1 MIRRPVHDTKTGL
14 RGLFQ
19 LWQAFGLEKSREFS
33 AFTSPVWQPMSLN
46 LASILRNS
54 AARYPRL
61 TATINEGVRCSY
73 AEVDEAARRFAGELL
88 AVGVQPGDRVALML
102 PNVPGFTIA
111 YFGVLYAGCVAVPL
125 NTLLVANEVAFQ
137 LEDSD
142 ARALIVHAQTV
153 AVGVEAT
160 QRVPGCRQIYT
171 VGVETVGIE
180 AASSMAVSHV
190 PASRVAAA
198 KRFEEVIQ
206 SGPAADLAQTA
217 GDDTAIIL
225 YTSGTTGKPKGAE
238 LTHSGLYLNA
248 QLVAERNFGR
258 WPDNIVVLRPED
270 VGLAALPLYHAFG
283 QTNIQNALLYSGGA
297 ISYMLRFCAAD
308 TAAAIARDGVTF
320 FAGVPTMYIALL
332 TDPAVS
338 NGQLSTL
345 KYCVSGGAPLPIEVK
360 QQFTQ
365 RFGLAVQDGYGL
377 TETSPLACIQSMDEA
392 AKAGSIGKAA
402 YGVEMKIFDDQDR
415 EVPRGERGEIVIRGH
430 NIMKGYFKRPEAT
443 EAAMRNGWF
452 HSGDIGYVDEDGDFV
467 IVDRKKD
474 LIIRGGYNVYPREV
488 EEALYAHPAVAE
500 AAVIGVP
507 DARLGEEVKAII
519 AFKPGMSATVEQI
532 VQHCKTLVAAYK
544 YPRIVTILDTLPK
557 GPTGKI
563 LKRALRE

>member
-1 MIRRPVHDTKTGL
+1 
-14 RGLFQ
+14 
-19 LWQAFGLEKSREFS
+19 
-33 AFTSPVWQPMSLN
+33 MSLN

-54 AARYPRL
+54 AARYPNL
-61 TATINEGVRCSY
+61 TATIDGGVRSTY
-73 AEVDEAARRFAGELL
+73 RELDEAARRFAGELL
-88 AVGVQPGDRVALML
+88 AAGVQPGDRVAVMV

-111 YFGVLYAGCVAVPL
+111 YFGVLYAGCVVVPL

-137 LEDSD
+137 LEDSE
-142 ARALIVHAQTV
+142 ARALVVHSQTATV
-153 AVGVEAT
+153 AIEGA
-160 QRVPGCRQIYT
+160 QRVVGCRHIYT
-171 VGVETVGIE
+171 VGCDTAAHPVG
-180 AASSMAVSHV
+180 
-190 PASRVAAA
+190 A
-198 KRFEEVIQ
+198 KRLEEVIE

-217 GDDTAIIL
+217 ADDTAVVL

-238 LTHSGLYLNA
+238 LTHFGLYYNA
-248 QLVAERNFGR
+248 QLVAERVFSR
-258 WPDNIVVLRPED
+258 WPDEISVLRPGD
-270 VGLAALPLYHAFG
+270 VALAALPLYHAFG

-297 ISYMLRFCAAD
+297 ISYLLRFCPAD
-308 TAAAIARDGVTF
+308 ASAAIARDRVTF

-338 NGQLSTL
+338 DGQLATL
-345 KYCVSGGAPLPIEVK
+345 RYCVSGGSALPIEVK
-360 QQFTQ
+360 QQFTK
-365 RFGLAVQDGYGL
+365 RFDLAVQEGYGL
-377 TETSPLACIQSMDEA
+377 SETSPLACIQSIDEA
-392 AKAGSIGKAA
+392 AKAGTIGKAA
-402 YGVEMKIFDDQDR
+402 FGVEMKIVDDQDL

-443 EAAMRNGWF
+443 AAAMRNGWF

-474 LIIRGGYNVYPREV
+474 LIIRGGFNVYPREV
-488 EEALYAHPAVAE
+488 EEALYTHPAIAE

-507 DARLGEEVKAII
+507 DARLGEEVTAFV
-519 AFKPGMSATVEQI
+519 AFKPGMSATVDQI

-544 YPRIVTILDTLPK
+544 YPRVVTILETLPK